1 MSQAITYSEARQN
14 LAETMNRVCDHH
26 EPVIITRQ
34 KSPSVVM
41 MSLEDYNSIM
51 ETAYL
56 LRSPANAVRLRE
68 AIQAADTG
76 KAIPHELE
84 DYLYWQHTDKRTV
97 KRINEL
103 LRDAMRN
110 PFEGMGKPEPLR
122 FDLAGCWSRR
132 INQEDRLVYKVD
144 ERSEGLIV
152 LQCRYHY

>member
-1 MSQAITYSEARQN
+1 MLLTWTPQAW
-14 LAETMNRVCDHH
+14 
-26 EPVIITRQ
+26 
-34 KSPSVVM
+34 
-41 MSLEDYNSIM
+41 
-51 ETAYL
+51 
-56 LRSPANAVRLRE
+56 
-68 AIQAADTG
+68 
-76 KAIPHELE
+76 E

-144 ERSEGLIV
+144 ERSEDSNR
-152 LQCRYHY
+152 LQAGNKSGTADQHDHHSGRAEREERLL

>member
-56 LRSPANAVRLRE
+56 LRSPRQCRTP
-68 AIQAADTG
+68 QGSDTG
-76 KAIPHELE
+76 
-84 DYLYWQHTDKRTV
+84 
-97 KRINEL
+97 
-103 LRDAMRN
+103 
-110 PFEGMGKPEPLR
+110 
-122 FDLAGCWSRR
+122 RR
-132 INQEDRLVYKVD
+132 YR
-144 ERSEGLIV
+144 
-152 LQCRYHY
+152 

>member
-76 KAIPHELE
+76 KAIPHDHAAYVDAAGVGGLP
-84 DYLYWQHTDKRTV
+84 
-97 KRINEL
+97 L
-103 LRDAMRN
+103 LATYGQAHGQTN
-110 PFEGMGKPEPLR
+110 
-122 FDLAGCWSRR
+122 
-132 INQEDRLVYKVD
+132 
-144 ERSEGLIV
+144 
-152 LQCRYHY
+152 

>member
-1 MSQAITYSEARQN
+1 MTGTSWTIEEKPDRKEGGFAHESGGEGTDGFEARLPLTGLLFVHIFVQKGDTMSQAITYSEARQN

-56 LRSPANAVRLRE
+56 LRSPANAARLRE

-84 DYLYWQHTDKRTV
+84 D
-97 KRINEL
+97 
-103 LRDAMRN
+103 
-110 PFEGMGKPEPLR
+110 
-122 FDLAGCWSRR
+122 
-132 INQEDRLVYKVD
+132 
-144 ERSEGLIV
+144 
-152 LQCRYHY
+152 

>member
-76 KAIPHELE
+76 KAIPQELE
-84 DYLYWQHTDKRTV
+84 D
-97 KRINEL
+97 
-103 LRDAMRN
+103 
-110 PFEGMGKPEPLR
+110 
-122 FDLAGCWSRR
+122 
-132 INQEDRLVYKVD
+132 
-144 ERSEGLIV
+144 
-152 LQCRYHY
+152 